1 MDWQYQAPRS
11 FIRVEIVF
19 EAFPFILYD
28 VQTMKQKSKV
38 VFKSPPGGKVK
49 QFRVH

>member
-1 MDWQYQAPRS
+1 MDWQYQVLRS

-19 EAFPFILYD
+19 EAFSFILYD

-49 QFRVH
+49 HFRVN